1 MVNQKTM
8 RNVTVFTTVGK
19 QGGEVFSTEAVT
31 WGQLKREIN
40 TKNISLSNMKAVIG
54 ETQVTLESEEAQ
66 LLDGDFTIF
75 LMPVKTKS
83 GGLSRKELFDAIK
96 AYIGSIPERKALFVI
111 DGKNITQLSTPVLQ
125 ELYDKHIA
133 SKGTATPKAKAE
145 PKSEPAIKKAEPKAE
160 EAPKVEAS
168 TMPALNVLRAAYS
181 DNSDAMEA
189 LDLFESAVNGTVKS
203 KPSKTEAQ
211 RLAREKKE
219 TDERLA
225 QRAREIARNF
235 NDVRN

>member
-1 MVNQKTM
+1 M

-31 WGQLKREIN
+31 WGQLKKEIN

-66 LLDGDFTIF
+66 LLDGDFTLF

-83 GGLSRKELFDAIK
+83 GGLSRKELFDEIK
-96 AYIGSIPERKALFVI
+96 AYTGSIPERKALFVI
-111 DGKNITQLSTPVLQ
+111 DGKNMTQLSTPVLQ

-160 EAPKVEAS
+160 EAPKTKEAPKGEEPS
-168 TMPALNVLRAAYS
+168 SALNVLRAAYS

-189 LDLFESAVNGTVKS
+189 LDLFEDAVNGTVRS
-203 KPSKTEAQ
+203 KPSETEAQ